1 MALILNPITGQEY
14 PLTDEEIKHIT
25 VNGEVINIK
34 GQLLEVAIDD
44 LKDFSLRV
52 VVDRNDVAGVIFVP
66 RHDQAKRWY
75 RNWLAVRIM
84 KVTNKSMDWC
94 REYVRKSRGV
104 RYANEDEVFTLTATL
119 DRELAMDQYHACIG
133 QRGGKMI
140 EYLRNYGFEVDCN
153 YARVE
158 AVFQMLGLLWG
169 EQE

>member
-1 MALILNPITGQEY
+1 MALILNPITHQEY
-14 PLTDEEIKHIT
+14 TLTDDEIKHIT
-25 VNGEVINIK
+25 ITGDVIPIK
-34 GQLLEVAIDD
+34 GQLLEIAVND
-44 LKDFSLRV
+44 LKDFTLRTFI
-52 VVDRNDVAGVIFVP
+52 DKNDVMGIIFVP

-75 RNWLAVRIM
+75 RNWFAVRIM
-84 KVTNKSMDWC
+84 KITGNSLEWC

-153 YARVE
+153 YVRVE
-158 AVFQMLGLLWG
+158 AAFQMLGLLWG